1 MKKTARKMTLN
12 RETLRHLNA
21 ANLGEAA
28 GGSYPDPPTQYQNT
42 CLKTICTDQPPQNS
56 GGSSCCANA

>member
-21 ANLGEAA
+21 ENLRGAA
-28 GGSYPDPPTQYQNT
+28 GGSYPDPYTQHQDT
-42 CLKTICTDQPPQNS
+42 CLRTLCTSDPIEQNS
-56 GGSSCCANA
+56 KTNCA